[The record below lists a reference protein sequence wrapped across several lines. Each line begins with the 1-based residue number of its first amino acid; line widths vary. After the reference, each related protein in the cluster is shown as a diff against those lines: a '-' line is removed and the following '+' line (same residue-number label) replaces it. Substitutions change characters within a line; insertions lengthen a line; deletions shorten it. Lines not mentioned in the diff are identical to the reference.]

1 MAFRD
6 TLTNLRDELAAA
18 RAQRLQEAAAED
30 AELEAVRE
38 KLRDLAESLQIAA
51 LLEELNAVLLGGQ
64 GVIHRLTSWEEE
76 TEEDEDSA
84 AEPGFNLVS
93 LDGEDED
100 DLEEICL
107 TLSWEEDGERA
118 IEVELGLEEEDSF
131 YLMVNGVSVRP
142 ERAALEQYL
151 VEAFRDELEL

>member
-38 KLRDLAESLQIAA
+38 KLRELAESLQIAP

-76 TEEDEDSA
+76 TEEEDSA

-93 LDGEDED
+93 LDGEEED
-100 DLEEICL
+100 DLEEICF

-131 YLMVNGVSVRP
+131 YLMVNGEAIRP
-142 ERAALEQYL
+142 ERAALELYL
-151 VEAFRDELEL
+151 VEAFREELEL

>member
-38 KLRDLAESLQIAA
+38 KLRDLAESLRIAP
-51 LLEELNAVLLGGQ
+51 LLEELNAVLLSGQ

-76 TEEDEDSA
+76 TEEEDAA

-131 YLMVNGVSVRP
+131 YLMVNGVAIRP

-151 VEAFRDELEL
+151 VEAFREELEL

>member
-38 KLRDLAESLQIAA
+38 KLRDLAESLQIAP

-76 TEEDEDSA
+76 TEEGESA

-118 IEVELGLEEEDSF
+118 IEVELGLEEENSF
-131 YLMVNGVSVRP
+131 YLMVNGVAIRQ
-142 ERAALEQYL
+142 ERAALEQAL
-151 VEAFRDELEL
+151 VEAFREELEL